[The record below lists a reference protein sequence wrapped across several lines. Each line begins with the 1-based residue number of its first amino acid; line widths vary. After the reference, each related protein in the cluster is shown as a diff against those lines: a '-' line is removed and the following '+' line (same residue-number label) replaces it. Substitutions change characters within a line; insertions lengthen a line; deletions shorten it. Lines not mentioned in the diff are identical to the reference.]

1 MNHGSG
7 GLRITLVRHLVAL
20 ISLTVALTGLGY
32 NTWRNETTES
42 HRNVRQAAFVM
53 LADLGEFQ
61 QLVDR
66 RFFGAE
72 RDELTRIR
80 AWGRVAALRDVG
92 PLVSAPVASAA
103 GALEQAWQAQLPAL
117 DAGDPAAERTVSS
130 AVRATRAAVMAELM
144 ALR

>member
-1 MNHGSG
+1 MEGGSAEGLLRRHG
-7 GLRITLVRHLVAL
+7 VAL
-20 ISLTVALTGLGY
+20 VSLVVALAGLGY

-53 LADLGEFQ
+53 LADLGELQ

-66 RFFGAE
+66 RYFGAE
-72 RDELTRIR
+72 RGDLTRIR

-92 PLVSAPVASAA
+92 PLVSPEVAASSASLA
-103 GALEQAWQAQLPAL
+103 QTWQDRLAALDGGNAQAEQAISRSVRETR
-117 DAGDPAAERTVSS
+117 ERI
-130 AVRATRAAVMAELM
+130 MAELM